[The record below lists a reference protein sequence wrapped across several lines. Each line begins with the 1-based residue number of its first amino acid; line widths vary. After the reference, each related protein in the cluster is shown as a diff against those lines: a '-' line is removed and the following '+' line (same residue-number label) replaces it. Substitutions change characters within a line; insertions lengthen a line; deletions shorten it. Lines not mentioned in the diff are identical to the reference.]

1 MESIDE
7 KIREIK
13 RQFRKAMNGIVAG
26 SMHEKGVEYR
36 VNFGLTLPLVKR
48 IAAHFPPDKE
58 LATRLWNE
66 QVRESKL
73 LSTYLYPPT
82 EVDRDT
88 ARRMIQE
95 STYSEI
101 ADACC
106 TNLFVNLAFAPELA
120 NECIASPHEM
130 AKYIGYQL
138 WNRLFINRY
147 SPSVEE
153 SEALLS
159 SVKQLLLEG
168 VTLSVLTPVA
178 NAIKRLIQQN
188 NSNTYL
194 VKHILEDVLP
204 QCPESSRP
212 IVEELIDE
220 CNSNSF

>member
-26 SMHEKGVEYR
+26 SMREKGVEYR

-48 IAAHFPPDKE
+48 IAARFTPDKE
-58 LATRLWNE
+58 LASRLWNE

-73 LSTYLYPPT
+73 LATYLYPPT
-82 EVDRDT
+82 DVDRDT

-130 AKYIGYQL
+130 TKYIGYQL

-147 SPSVEE
+147 TPSIDETE
-153 SEALLS
+153 TLLS
-159 SVKQLLLEG
+159 SVKQLLIEG
-168 VTLSVLTPVA
+168 ATLSVMIPVT

-194 VKHILEDVLP
+194 VKHILEDILP
-204 QCPESSRP
+204 QCSESGRP
-212 IVEELIDE
+212 VAEELIDE
-220 CNSNSF
+220 CNSHNF